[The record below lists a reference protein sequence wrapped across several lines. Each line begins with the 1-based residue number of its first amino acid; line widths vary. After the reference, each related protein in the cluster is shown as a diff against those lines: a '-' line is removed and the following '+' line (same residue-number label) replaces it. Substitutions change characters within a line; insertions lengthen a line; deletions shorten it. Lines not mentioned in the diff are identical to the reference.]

1 MVEVGGLAGRLS
13 GFLFECH
20 LEVSRHQRFSS
31 CIQIGREACLKCV
44 ILGPTLEVLT
54 HQVSKRSQDSEFSL
68 SRCDVGCAGG
78 ALWVTHALWV
88 TQARSG
94 STRVCLCSPVFG
106 PECGLKIT

>member
-1 MVEVGGLAGRLS
+1 MVEVGGLGGRLS
-13 GFLFECH
+13 GFLFEYH

-54 HQVSKRSQDSEFSL
+54 HQVWRRSQDSEFSL

-78 ALWVTHALWV
+78 ALWVTHGETA
-88 TQARSG
+88 QARSG